1 MTTGKPLLA
10 VRNIRLTF
18 GGITAIK
25 DVSFEV
31 EKGEFFAIIGPNG
44 AGKTSML
51 NVLNGVYKP
60 TSGSVEF
67 DGQSLLGRKPADIAR
82 LGIART
88 FQNLA
93 LFEEMTVLDNVV
105 LGRHHFMKAG
115 VLSGMFWFGRA
126 RREEY
131 EARRDCMPLLELMGL
146 DDIRDEIV
154 RELPYGVK
162 KRIEL
167 ARALAMR
174 PKLLLLDEPVAGM
187 NGAETAEL
195 ASWVLN
201 AKRELDLT
209 IIMIEHD
216 MALVTKVA
224 DRVLVLDFGEVIC
237 CDKPSVAVND
247 PRVIRAYLGGTDEK
261 VIEGATAALTEDE
274 KAADGKAEKA
284 ASDDKKPESGSDD
297 EKAESASGGEKAESD
312 SGAGSEEK
320 ASGSESE
327 GKAADGK
334 AEKAASDDKKPES
347 GSDDEKAES
356 ASGGEKAESD
366 SGAGSE
372 EKASG
377 SESEEQAADGKAEKA
392 AADAESDASASDD
405 KKAESGSDGEKAES
419 DSGAGSEEKA
429 SGSESEEQ
437 AADGKAEKA
446 AADAESD
453 ASASDD
459 KKAESVSAATS
470 EDAS

>member
-10 VRNIRLTF
+10 VRNVKLTF

-60 TSGSVEF
+60 TSGTVEF
-67 DGQSLLGRKPADIAR
+67 EGQPLLGRKPADIAR

-115 VLSGMFWFGRA
+115 VLSGMLWFGRA

-131 EARRDCMPLLELMGL
+131 EARRDCMPLIELMGL
-146 DDIRDEIV
+146 SDIRNELV
-154 RELPYGVK
+154 RDLPYGVK

-187 NGAETAEL
+187 NGPETAEL

-247 PRVIRAYLGGTDEK
+247 PRVIRAYIGGTDEK
-261 VIEGATAALTEDE
+261 VINQATAGLKE
-274 KAADGKAEKA
+274 G
-284 ASDDKKPESGSDD
+284 
-297 EKAESASGGEKAESD
+297 SASTDTTEK
-312 SGAGSEEK
+312 
-320 ASGSESE
+320 
-327 GKAADGK
+327 
-334 AEKAASDDKKPES
+334 
-347 GSDDEKAES
+347 
-356 ASGGEKAESD
+356 
-366 SGAGSE
+366 
-372 EKASG
+372 
-377 SESEEQAADGKAEKA
+377 
-392 AADAESDASASDD
+392 SASDA
-405 KKAESGSDGEKAES
+405 KK
-419 DSGAGSEEKA
+419 
-429 SGSESEEQ
+429 
-437 AADGKAEKA
+437 
-446 AADAESD
+446 
-453 ASASDD
+453 
-459 KKAESVSAATS
+459 ESVSTATS